1 MIITRSPMR
10 ISFGGGGTD
19 LPSYYKKYGGY
30 VVSAAINKYVYVAL
44 NYSFHDEL
52 ILKYSR
58 METVKSV
65 DNIKHPIIRECFH
78 HLNINPSHL
87 ELAFFAD
94 IPGGTG
100 MGSSSAFTCALL
112 SALHT
117 YKHECVKPNVLAD
130 ESFSVENSISPLG
143 KQDQYISSYGG
154 MKEFFFENE
163 GVRVAHLNLPVPVI
177 NDLDEN
183 LLLFF
188 TGYTRP
194 AKDILKEQNQRA
206 EELATDLTIVK
217 QIGYQITDALRIG
230 SMAKFSSLMNAHWVL
245 KKKRSQNMTNDVID
259 NAFTAA
265 LQNGALGGR
274 LLGAGG
280 GGFLVFYSEDHNTL
294 RHKMF
299 ELGLEEVRFRFDKWG
314 TKVVES

>member
-1 MIITRSPMR
+1 MR
-10 ISFGGGGTD
+10 ISLGGGGTD
-19 LPSYYKKYGGY
+19 LPSYYEKHGGY

-52 ILKYSR
+52 ILKYSKIER
-58 METVKSV
+58 TKSV
-65 DNIKHPIIRECFH
+65 EDIKHPIIKECFR
-78 HLNINPSHL
+78 HLNITPSHL

-100 MGSSSAFTCALL
+100 MGSSSSFTCALL

-117 YKHECVKPNVLAD
+117 YKHEHVKPNVLA
-130 ESFSVENSISPLG
+130 EEAFTVENSISPLG
-143 KQDQYISSYGG
+143 KQDQYIAAYGG
-154 MKEFFFENE
+154 MKEFFFEND
-163 GVRVAHLNLPVPVI
+163 GVRIAKLNLPSNVTY
-177 NDLDEN
+177 DLEDN

-194 AKDILKEQNQRA
+194 AKNILVEQNERA

-217 QIGYQITDALRIG
+217 QIGYRITDCLRIG
-230 SMAKFSSLMNAHWVL
+230 SMGDFSKLMNEHWEL
-245 KKKRSQNMTNDVID
+245 KKKRSQNMTNVVID
-259 NAFTAA
+259 NAFNVA
-265 LQNGALGGR
+265 LKNGALGGR

-280 GGFLVFYSEDHNTL
+280 GGFLVFYSTDHNML
-294 RHKMF
+294 RRKMF
-299 ELGLEEVRFRFDKWG
+299 ELGLEEVRFRFDKYG